1 MVDLRLANWRL
12 SRLGI
17 AEEQHCS
24 LSLSAALPF
33 RELTIFLAAI
43 QMIIIVIII
52 DNLITIDH
60 PRKFYYPITFDQLVK
75 FGNAI
80 KFDSI

>member
-17 AEEQHCS
+17 AEEQHRS
-24 LSLSAALPF
+24 LSLSAAPPF

-60 PRKFYYPITFDQLVK
+60 PIKFYNPITFDQLVK

>member
-1 MVDLRLANWRL
+1 MEIVQTGNCRRVAP
-12 SRLGI
+12 
-17 AEEQHCS
+17 

-60 PRKFYYPITFDQLVK
+60 PIKFYNPITFDQLVK